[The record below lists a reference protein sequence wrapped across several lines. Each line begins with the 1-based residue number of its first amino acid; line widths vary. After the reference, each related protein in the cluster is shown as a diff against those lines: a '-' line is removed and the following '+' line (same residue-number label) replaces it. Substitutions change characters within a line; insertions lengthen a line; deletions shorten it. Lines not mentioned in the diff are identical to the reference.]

1 MSNTPNIN
9 KGNSAIVGYEIT
21 PLPVGSGGDN
31 AIKSQLNNLNAQL
44 TMMTAQAVENARYDP
59 PPPNPVTKPI
69 VIEKFMNHRVS
80 SSIAVIGALL
90 FVYGIL
96 HK

>member
-1 MSNTPNIN
+1 MSNPNKD
-9 KGNSAIVGYEIT
+9 KGNNAITGYEIT

-59 PPPNPVTKPI
+59 PPPNPVTKPM
-69 VIEKFMNHRVS
+69 VVEKFTNHVIPS
-80 SSIAVIGALL
+80 SLAVIGILF

-96 HK
+96 RK